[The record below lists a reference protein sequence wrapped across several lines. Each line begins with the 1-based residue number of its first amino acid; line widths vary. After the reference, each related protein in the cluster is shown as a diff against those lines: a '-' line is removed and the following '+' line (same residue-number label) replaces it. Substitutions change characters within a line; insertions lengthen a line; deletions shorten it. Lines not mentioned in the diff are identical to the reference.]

1 MKRTPRSSIPQFNPG
16 FFVVREG
23 PDGPLL
29 RSMFPLRRRTFSPV
43 PGRRVPLPDPPRG
56 ILLLPAGK
64 FVVALRG
71 LDRVAPHC
79 MGLWTPPRW
88 GLLRK
93 GSEKEM
99 PAKGGGNDASPSM
112 PTIRACCTA
121 IARSAATSVLP
132 GVVQVRSGRPIGRRT
147 PAFTAGLRRQRSLP
161 VPCRTRRATGC
172 GRLLRTARSASWA
185 RRSREGA
192 SAPTRQRR
200 PAALRSRALS
210 A

>member
-1 MKRTPRSSIPQFNPG
+1 MKRTPRSSIPQFDPG
-16 FFVVREG
+16 FFVVTEG
-23 PDGPLL
+23 PDGPPLG
-29 RSMFPLRRRTFSPV
+29 SMFPLRRRTFSPV
-43 PGRRVPLPDPPRG
+43 PGRRVPPPDPPRG

-71 LDRVAPHC
+71 LDGVAPHR

-93 GSEKEM
+93 GSEKET

-132 GVVQVRSGRPIGRRT
+132 GVVQVRSGRPIGRCT

-185 RRSREGA
+185 RRS
-192 SAPTRQRR
+192 
-200 PAALRSRALS
+200 
-210 A
+210 